1 MIYVI
6 PQRVSGSFPSAGPTC
21 LRVQKLFPEANESQ
35 LLDSKSQIARQL
47 NLEPGMDP
55 KLKSLAWEFFL

>member
-6 PQRVSGSFPSAGPTC
+6 PQRVSVSFPSTGPTC
-21 LRVQKLFPEANESQ
+21 RRVQKLFPEANESQ

-47 NLEPGMDP
+47 NLEPGMEP